1 MIVVQNLAKK
11 VTIRIQDGCHAHIIG
26 NSVSGERYRTTMVLL
41 LKCSEIN
48 FKGRFL
54 EFRLYHK
61 FADVLP
67 KLSKSN
73 FNKEINNCH

>member
-1 MIVVQNLAKK
+1 
-11 VTIRIQDGCHAHIIG
+11 
-26 NSVSGERYRTTMVLL
+26 MVLL
-41 LKCSEIN
+41 LKCSEIY

-61 FADVLP
+61 FADVLS
-67 KLSKSN
+67 KLSEST

>member
-1 MIVVQNLAKK
+1 MDEILNL
-11 VTIRIQDGCHAHIIG
+11 IE
-26 NSVSGERYRTTMVLL
+26 SVSGGFLPTF
-41 LKCSEIN
+41 

-67 KLSKSN
+67 KLSEST
-73 FNKEINNCH
+73 FNKKINNCH

>member
-1 MIVVQNLAKK
+1 
-11 VTIRIQDGCHAHIIG
+11 
-26 NSVSGERYRTTMVLL
+26 MVLL

-54 EFRLYHK
+54 EFRL

-67 KLSKSN
+67 KLSEST